1 MTGTTQRGGL
11 EAALAN
17 GRRLLAF
24 DPAGAAEQAAE
35 ILRVDPNVREALQL
49 LAAALRRLGRPD
61 TAERAEI
68 KAISLFR
75 RDPALAEAA
84 SDLAAGR
91 LQPAERGLRPYL
103 RRKPDDV
110 AAILMLAETMLAGG
124 IYDEAEA
131 LFTRSLA
138 LVPSFVDAKLGYST
152 LLFRQGRIRE
162 SLHVLDDI
170 LDGDPGNVAA
180 SLQKA
185 TTLGHIGDYDRSA
198 QVCEALL
205 ERDPRQVPAWLAYG
219 NVLKTLGRTEEA
231 VAAYRRVVALAPA
244 HGEAWWSLTNLK
256 TVGLGRE
263 DRAAIEA
270 LLERADLSAE
280 DRLHLDFALGQ
291 VLENDGAFEA
301 SFRRYAEANR
311 LRRELLPYDAEF
323 TSEEVRRS
331 KALFTPE
338 FLAARSDR
346 GAAAPDPI
354 FILGMPRAG
363 STLIEQILASHSAV
377 EGTSELP
384 YIPALARGL
393 VAERPE
399 AGARYPD
406 VVAALDGARLRALGE
421 EYLNRARIHRKAGRP
436 FFIDKMPNNW
446 ADLGLILLIL
456 PRAKIIDARR
466 HPLDCGFS
474 NFKQHFA
481 EGQAFSYALDDIGRY
496 YRDYVELMAHFDAV
510 LPGRVH
516 RVIHE
521 DLVDRPE
528 REVRRLLDYLSLP
541 FEEACLA
548 FHENRRPVRTA
559 SAEQVRR
566 PINRSGIGRWKPFE
580 PWLGP
585 LKEALGPALE
595 GWRGEDG
602 VDPAP
607 GDD

>member
-1 MTGTTQRGGL
+1 L

-35 ILRVDPNVREALQL
+35 ILRVDPNVRDALQL

-68 KAISLFR
+68 KAISLFG
-75 RDPALAEAA
+75 RDPALADAA

-91 LQPAERGLRPYL
+91 LQPAERRLRPYL

-110 AAILMLAETMLAGG
+110 AALLMLAEAMLAGG

-152 LLFRQGRIRE
+152 LLFRQSRIDE
-162 SLHVLDDI
+162 SLHVLEDI
-170 LDGDPGNVAA
+170 LGGEPGNVAA
-180 SLQKA
+180 ALQKA
-185 TTLGHIGDYDRSA
+185 TTLGHIGDYGRSA
-198 QVCEALL
+198 EVCEALL
-205 ERDPRQVPAWLAYG
+205 EREPRQVPAWLAYG
-219 NVLKTLGRTEEA
+219 NVLKTLGRTEQA
-231 VAAYRRVVALAPA
+231 VAAYRRVLALAPA
-244 HGEAWWSLTNLK
+244 NGEAWWSLTNLK
-256 TVGLGRE
+256 TVELGTE

-270 LLERADLSAE
+270 LLERSDISPE
-280 DRLHLDFALGQ
+280 DRFHLDFALGQ
-291 VLENDGAFEA
+291 VLENEGAYGA

-338 FLAARSDR
+338 FLAVRSDG
-346 GAAAPDPI
+346 GAPAPDPI

-399 AGARYPD
+399 ADAHYPD
-406 VVAALDGARLRALGE
+406 VIAGLDPARLRALGE
-421 EYLNRARIHRKAGRP
+421 DYLNRSRIHRKAGRP

-466 HPLDCGFS
+466 GPLDCGFS

-481 EGQAFSYALDDIGRY
+481 EGQAFSYALGDIGRY

-528 REVRRLLDYLSLP
+528 REVRRLLDYLGLP

-566 PINRSGIGRWKPFE
+566 PINRAGLGRWKPFE

-585 LKEALGPALE
+585 LKAALGPALE
-595 GWRGEDG
+595 GWRGADG
-602 VDPAP
+602 DT
-607 GDD
+607 